1 MCDQNYKICKHWWR
15 LGGHARGQLVASASP
30 EHRQPMA
37 SAWRPRGSA
46 WAPKIRAE
54 YENPGTPVGAH
65 STLSRYDSSNTRF
78 YIQIQYYWHKKYSAL
93 SSLKSPVLCN
103 DRADDALV
111 TAWPQLDRGPTSA
124 CGCAGHILIADWL
137 PMVAS
142 RVQNFGGQAG

>member
-1 MCDQNYKICKHWWR
+1 M
-15 LGGHARGQLVASASP
+15 
-30 EHRQPMA
+30 
-37 SAWRPRGSA
+37 
-46 WAPKIRAE
+46 IRAE

-65 STLSRYDSSNTRF
+65 STLSRYDSASTRF

-111 TAWPQLDRGPTSA
+111 TASPQLDRGPTSA
-124 CGCAGHILIADWL
+124 CGCAGHVLIADWL

-142 RVQNFGGQAG
+142 RVQNFGGQPG